1 MCRSSEVVKI
11 MRDDNLKSAIPSWMY
26 QNDISRLV
34 MLVGDASSYLVYQ
47 RGLNKAWQEVV
58 KCAQV
63 LSNIKSDELNDNLAD
78 YSRYCVSLYEKERD
92 RALVKHDKI
101 MMSNKSTS
109 ATGIILAST
118 AFMILSVFAAK
129 LIA

>member
-1 MCRSSEVVKI
+1 